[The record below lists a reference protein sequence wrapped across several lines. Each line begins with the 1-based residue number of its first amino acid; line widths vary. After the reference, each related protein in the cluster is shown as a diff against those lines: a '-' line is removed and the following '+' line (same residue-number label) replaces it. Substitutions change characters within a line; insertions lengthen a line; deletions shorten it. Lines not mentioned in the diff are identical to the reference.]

1 MKKQALIHYGGY
13 ILSSIGALFGVSL
26 LSHIVT
32 ADTYGK
38 IALYIAIATL
48 FQTIVREALSN
59 ALMRHASEIQQNKF
73 IALNLIKNAK
83 VPIIICYIVICMFC
97 YFWVNAESSTELIL
111 SFLLILSLGCTVV
124 GEAFLSA
131 LLKRGAYAI
140 HLNIIQWLRFPLAA
154 LFFYYFKAS
163 TSSILI
169 GFILAF
175 IVAAIFDFIIW
186 KNIRPHQPKQDVNPI
201 DFNIFS
207 GYTPILIGFFVWF
220 TTFYDRLA
228 IEKIHG
234 EDMLGIYFVLIQIA
248 YMPVIVL
255 MRSSAN
261 FLFPLLYNQNK
272 KMINKKMILI
282 ITSLFFSVWS
292 FLQLTHQWIFSWLV
306 GEQYREYSWLL
317 SWLFLAA
324 VLNAVAYLFQARFYQ
339 AHTMKTLLL
348 IRGLTALLYFCTVT
362 LFAWLYAIE
371 GLVFANVCVS
381 IFLIIL
387 SYYFGRNN
395 KLIVHHTTAS
405 VGTDPARLKM

>member
-1 MKKQALIHYGGY
+1 MNKEALIHYSGY

-32 ADTYGK
+32 ADMYGT

-59 ALMRHASEIQQNKF
+59 ALMRYASEIQKNKV
-73 IALNLIKNAK
+73 IALSLIKTAR
-83 VPIIICYIVICMFC
+83 VPIIICYVAICIFC
-97 YFWVNAESSTELIL
+97 YFWVDAKSYTELIL
-111 SFLLILSLGCTVV
+111 SFLLILFLGFTVA

-131 LLKRGAYAI
+131 VLNRGAYAI

-154 LFFYYFKAS
+154 IFFYYFNAS
-163 TSSILI
+163 TSSILV

-175 IVAAIFDFIIW
+175 LIAAIFDFLIW
-186 KNIRPHQPKQDVNPI
+186 KSIRTDQPKQNINPS

-207 GYTPILIGFFVWF
+207 GYMPIWIGLFVWF

-234 EDMLGIYFVLIQIA
+234 EDLLGIYFVLIQIA
-248 YMPVIVL
+248 YMPIIVL
-255 MRSSAN
+255 MRASAN

-272 KMINKKMILI
+272 KVINKKSIFF
-282 ITSLFFSVWS
+282 ITSLFFLVWL
-292 FLQLTHQWIFSWLV
+292 FLQFTHQWLFSWLV

-324 VLNAVAYLFQARFYQ
+324 VLNAAAYLFQARFYQ
-339 AHTMKTLLL
+339 AHTMKTLVL
-348 IRGLTALLYFCTVT
+348 IRGLTALFHFATVT
-362 LFAWLYAIE
+362 LLAWLYAIE
-371 GLVFANVCVS
+371 GLVFANVCAS
-381 IFLIIL
+381 IFLIAL
-387 SYYFGRNN
+387 SWYFGRGHNRIDRHN
-395 KLIVHHTTAS
+395 T
-405 VGTDPARLKM
+405 

>member
-32 ADTYGK
+32 ANIYGT
-38 IALYIAIATL
+38 IALYIAIGTL

-59 ALMRHASEIQQNKF
+59 AMMRYALEIQKNKF
-73 IALNLIKNAK
+73 IALNLVKTTQ
-83 VPIIICYIVICMFC
+83 VPIVICFIAICLFC
-97 YFWVNAESSTELIL
+97 YFWVDAESSTELIL
-111 SFLLILSLGCTVV
+111 NFLLILLLGVTVV

-131 LLKRGAYAI
+131 VLKRGAYAI

-154 LFFYYFKAS
+154 IFFYYFKAS
-163 TSSILI
+163 TSSILM

-186 KNIRPHQPKQDVNPI
+186 KSIKPHQPKQDINPL

-234 EDMLGIYFVLIQIA
+234 ADMLGIYFVLIQIA

-255 MRSSAN
+255 MRASAN

-272 KMINKKMILI
+272 KIINKKMILI
-282 ITSLFFSVWS
+282 ITSLFFSVWL

-348 IRGLTALLYFCTVT
+348 IRGMTALLHFGTVT

-371 GLVFANVCVS
+371 GLVFANVCAS
-381 IFLIIL
+381 IFLIVL
-387 SYYFGRNN
+387 SCYFGRSH
-395 KLIVHHTTAS
+395 KLIDPHDKGS
-405 VGTDPARLKM
+405 VA

>member
-1 MKKQALIHYGGY
+1 MRKQALIHYGGY

-32 ADTYGK
+32 ADMYGT

-59 ALMRHASEIQQNKF
+59 AMMRYSLEIQKNKF
-73 IALNLIKNAK
+73 IAFNLVKMTQ
-83 VPIIICYIVICMFC
+83 VPLLICFITICLFC
-97 YFWVNAESSTELIL
+97 YFWVDAQSFTELIL
-111 SFLLILSLGCTVV
+111 SFLLILLLGCTVA

-131 LLKRGAYAI
+131 VLKRGAYAI

-154 LFFYYFKAS
+154 IFFYYFEAS
-163 TSSILI
+163 TSSILM

-186 KNIRPHQPKQDVNPI
+186 KGIRPNQPKQDITPS

-234 EDMLGIYFVLIQIA
+234 EDMLGIYFVLMQIA

-255 MRSSAN
+255 MRASAN
-261 FLFPLLYNQNK
+261 FLFPLLYNPNK
-272 KMINKKMILI
+272 KMINKKMIVI
-282 ITSLFFSVWS
+282 ITSLLFSVWL

-317 SWLFLAA
+317 SWLFLSA
-324 VLNAVAYLFQARFYQ
+324 VLNAAAYLFQARFYQ

-348 IRGLTALLYFCTVT
+348 IRGMTALLHFGTVT

-371 GLVFANVCVS
+371 GLVFANVCAS
-381 IFLIIL
+381 IFLIVL
-387 SYYFGRNN
+387 SCYFGRSN
-395 KLIVHHTTAS
+395 KLIDRHNT
-405 VGTDPARLKM
+405 